1 MNTATKLLD
10 AMRNNPRDWRMAQL
24 LTVARQFDIETRND
38 GGSHHVFAHAAVPGI
53 VTVPAHRPI
62 KPVYVRQFLALI
74 QARKGVT
81 RMNAIK
87 NIARTTAP
95 WPFEAYA
102 HVISRISDEDGGGY
116 LITFPDLPGC
126 MADGQTEAEAV
137 ENGRDAF
144 AATLSALADMG
155 RDIPAPAFVPDD
167 MTAFDASGKF
177 LTRVPKS
184 IHARLSTRAKA
195 EDVSLNTL
203 VLTFITEGLS
213 RREKHA

>member
-1 MNTATKLLD
+1 MS
-10 AMRNNPRDWRMAQL
+10 
-24 LTVARQFDIETRND
+24 E
-38 GGSHHVFAHAAVPGI
+38 
-53 VTVPAHRPI
+53 I
-62 KPVYVRQFLALI
+62 KR
-74 QARKGVT
+74 
-81 RMNAIK
+81 
-87 NIARTTAP
+87 IARIAAP
-95 WPFEAYA
+95 WPFDAYA
-102 HVISRISDEDGGGY
+102 HIISRISDEDGGGY

-144 AATLSALADMG
+144 AAAVSALADMG
-155 RDIPAPAFVPDD
+155 REIPAPTFAPDD
-167 MTAFDASGKF
+167 VTASDASGKF

-213 RREKHA
+213 RRERHV

>member
-1 MNTATKLLD
+1 MS
-10 AMRNNPRDWRMAQL
+10 
-24 LTVARQFDIETRND
+24 E
-38 GGSHHVFAHAAVPGI
+38 
-53 VTVPAHRPI
+53 I
-62 KPVYVRQFLALI
+62 KS
-74 QARKGVT
+74 
-81 RMNAIK
+81 
-87 NIARTTAP
+87 IARITAP

-102 HVISRISDEDGGGY
+102 HIISRISDEDGGGY

-144 AATLSALADMG
+144 VATLSALADMG
-155 RDIPAPAFVPDD
+155 RDIPAPVFAPNDVI
-167 MTAFDASGKF
+167 AFDASGKF

-184 IHARLSTRAKA
+184 IHVRLSTRAKA

-213 RREKHA
+213 RREQHA